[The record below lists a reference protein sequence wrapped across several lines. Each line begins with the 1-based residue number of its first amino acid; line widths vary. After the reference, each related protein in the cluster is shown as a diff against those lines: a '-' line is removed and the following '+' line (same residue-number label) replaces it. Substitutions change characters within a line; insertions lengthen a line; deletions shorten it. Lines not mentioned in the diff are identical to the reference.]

1 MEDSKPQINGVP
13 ADIPDDIL
21 KNVDLFHDIDR
32 IVKKRGRNR
41 ARGKP
46 VKPPEKQGAFC
57 LPHQYHNYR
66 KENAKTNTN
75 EKRLPNPLPFPE
87 PAV

>member
-13 ADIPDDIL
+13 EDIPDDIL

-41 ARGKP
+41 ARGKR

-57 LPHQYHNYR
+57 VCYTCCLIIGGSLT
-66 KENAKTNTN
+66 ASGG
-75 EKRLPNPLPFPE
+75 
-87 PAV
+87 